1 MKKSILLVL
10 MGLNALM
17 QAGGGTMMLTQP
29 GKMARELFHV
39 AGGDAERLIGV
50 IGAATLAFMV
60 LSVTAT
66 VLVLRDER
74 AGYDLSLV
82 LGVLLGGIGVA
93 LLATGFSCGNI
104 DVVKGLVLALAA
116 ATARAARAGRA
127 SPVRAPASSRLRAS

>member
-17 QAGGGTMMLTQP
+17 QAGGGTLMLTQP

-39 AGGDAERLIGV
+39 SGGDAERLITV

-60 LSVTAT
+60 LSVTAI

-93 LLATGFSCGNI
+93 LLASGFSCGNI
-104 DVVKGLVLALAA
+104 DVLKGIVLGLAA
-116 ATARAARAGRA
+116 AIARGATAGRA
-127 SPVRAPASSRLRAS
+127 GPARAPTSSRLRAS